1 MLLTVLTL
9 LVTALPEA
17 QQTDTVIP
25 VRAGTRLEV
34 ENYGGET
41 TVRTWDKPAIRIV
54 ADNGAR
60 ERLEIHSLGTLL
72 SVKAQGR
79 YGPPRSLNLE
89 IAVPLH
95 TELSLSGV
103 NTDVTVDGVQGGIS
117 VETVNGQVDVKG
129 GDGFV
134 SLKSVEGEVS
144 LENARGRIS
153 VSSVNEGVRV
163 KNANGDI
170 SAESVNGEVRLE
182 EITSASVDATTVNG
196 DVIYDGAIQDG
207 GRYSLNTHNGD
218 VTVGVGEK
226 VNATVMVSTFSGEFE
241 ASFPVQLTETR
252 RNRFRFVLGSG
263 AAQLTLKSFQGTI
276 RLVRPGE
283 RPSKGRF
290 RVKHKDKDNRDR
302 D

>member
-1 MLLTVLTL
+1 MGWRPRHRVPTGHVRSGHAW
-9 LVTALPEA
+9 VASAPQPRFNTAVSAGYVGILSAELHFPE
-17 QQTDTVIP
+17 
-25 VRAGTRLEV
+25 
-34 ENYGGET
+34 
-41 TVRTWDKPAIRIV
+41 
-54 ADNGAR
+54 NG
-60 ERLEIHSLGTLL
+60 SLKGKRKELL

-218 VTVGVGEK
+218 VTVGAGEK

-241 ASFPVQLTETR
+241 ALAVIQWKDIVDAMEAAVNTVEDISNVVESI
-252 RNRFRFVLGSG
+252 VL
-263 AAQLTLKSFQGTI
+263 
-276 RLVRPGE
+276 
-283 RPSKGRF
+283 
-290 RVKHKDKDNRDR
+290 KHA
-302 D
+302 